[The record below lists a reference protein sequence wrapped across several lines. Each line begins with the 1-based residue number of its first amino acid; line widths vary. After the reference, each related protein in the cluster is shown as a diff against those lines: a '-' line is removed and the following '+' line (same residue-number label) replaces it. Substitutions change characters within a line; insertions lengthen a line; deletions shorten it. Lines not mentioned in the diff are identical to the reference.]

1 MIGRAAVLL
10 TALLAAGT
18 HLAGA
23 APVNVH
29 VFPDRFADPAAHNA
43 AQAVASGDQ
52 AAALAAIR
60 QAPGGANTP
69 GAEGATLLLMAVE
82 RRDHAMAAAL
92 LRAGAKADGAPGYAP
107 LHSAVK
113 NTDLDMVRLLLA
125 AGAKPDATME
135 GETAMYEAALIGAQD
150 AAGLL
155 LGAGAGIDVPDEVG
169 KTPVLVAASADNW
182 AMVATLLDHGANPWL
197 DAPWHHGRRHGGE
210 FAHSAE
216 QSGGRGTACRHRA
229 AAKGRLSLA
238 AAQRGRGAGAQGA
251 GQMAAGRGD
260 VAHSVSWRG
269 WRSRACPP
277 AFPYLCPSRIDP
289 NALRH
294 SPALSGKTLFSP
306 ASRHRLTRRATA
318 SFCIKTAR

>member
-10 TALLAAGT
+10 IALLAAGT

-197 DAPWHHGRRHGGE
+197 DAHGITVAAMAASSRILPNNPEGAALPVVIERLQKAGYPWPPPNV
-210 FAHSAE
+210 AAV
-216 QSGGRGTACRHRA
+216 RA
-229 AAKGRLSLA
+229 LK
-238 AAQRGRGAGAQGA
+238 AQGKWPPAGAT
-251 GQMAAGRGD
+251 
-260 VAHSVSWRG
+260 
-269 WRSRACPP
+269 
-277 AFPYLCPSRIDP
+277 LRIP
-289 NALRH
+289 
-294 SPALSGKTLFSP
+294 
-306 ASRHRLTRRATA
+306 
-318 SFCIKTAR
+318 